1 MIFNKSIITGFG
13 ELYINKVCFFGITI
27 SISFYMSKLIS
38 VKIDEKVLEE
48 TDEMVKKLNISRN
61 KFVNE
66 AIVEYT
72 KMQKR
77 AELEEQIRKEIGLI
91 RESSLEVLKEFEALE
106 DDYETI

>member
-1 MIFNKSIITGFG
+1 
-13 ELYINKVCFFGITI
+13 
-27 SISFYMSKLIS
+27 MSKLIS

-48 TDEMVKKLNISRN
+48 IDEMVKNLNISRN

-66 AIVEYT
+66 AILEYT
-72 KMQKR
+72 KMKKR
-77 AELEEQIRKEIGLI
+77 AALKEQIRKEIGLI

>member
-1 MIFNKSIITGFG
+1 
-13 ELYINKVCFFGITI
+13 
-27 SISFYMSKLIS
+27 
-38 VKIDEKVLEE
+38 
-48 TDEMVKKLNISRN
+48 MVKNLNISRN

-66 AIVEYT
+66 AILEYT